1 MSRRLA
7 SDLLVAV
14 VAGALVG
21 GAWCWRQARAAGVT
35 PDSWTLAAD
44 ALLDAPLADRDLAGP
59 RRDVLAA
66 LPVDYEPTP
75 DSLGRAPH
83 DDDVTL
89 HLRRGTLR
97 QALDA
102 LDGHDVAWWY
112 DPDARRIAVGTWQN
126 QDPPVVERVYF
137 VGDLLDRGLD
147 LAGRFRRVGS
157 QFSPDP
163 WTLWGQQYE
172 LRDLLRCNID
182 GRGWT
187 WGDRN
192 GVGGVDFGSIGF
204 AGGHM
209 TVRQTPDRQRHV
221 ELLLAALRATENH
234 KDDEEDDYAPR

>member
-14 VAGALVG
+14 AAGALVG
-21 GAWCWRQARAAGVT
+21 GAWCWRQTRAAGPT
-35 PDSWTLAAD
+35 YDPWALAAD

-66 LPVDYEPTP
+66 LPVDYKATP
-75 DSLGRAPH
+75 DSSGRAPH
-83 DDDVTL
+83 DGDVTL
-89 HLRRGTLR
+89 HLRGGTLR

-112 DPDARRIAVGTWQN
+112 DPEVRRIVVNTWEH

-147 LAGRFRRVGS
+147 LAGRFRRVTS
-157 QFSPDP
+157 RHWPDP
-163 WTLWGQQYE
+163 WTPWGQQDE
-172 LRDLLRCNID
+172 LHDLLRYNID

-187 WGDRN
+187 WGYSN
-192 GVGGVDFGSIGF
+192 GGGPAIGSIGF
-204 AGGHM
+204 AGSHM
-209 TVRQTPDRQRHV
+209 TVRQTPDRQWHV
-221 ELLLAALRATENH
+221 ELLLAALRAN
-234 KDDEEDDYAPR
+234 DDDKEDDHASR